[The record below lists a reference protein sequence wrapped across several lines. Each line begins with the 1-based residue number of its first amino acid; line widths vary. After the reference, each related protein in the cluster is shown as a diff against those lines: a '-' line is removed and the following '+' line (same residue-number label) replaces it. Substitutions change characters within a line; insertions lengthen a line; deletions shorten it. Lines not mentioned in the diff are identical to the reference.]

1 MKKILILIMSL
12 FLIALSGCKE
22 NVDEGKSEFYNDYSH
37 YLKVV
42 PKDWEWFDLDA
53 YSNMLENNVFVK
65 KSFQEI
71 KEAMEG
77 EKRVIIYLGLKPD
90 SWPCPYCAISLPIL
104 NEAALE
110 KNVKEILY
118 LDIFQMRKD
127 YENNLDNENSKN
139 YKWLLDF
146 ITNQVAD
153 FGERIA
159 APDIYVIEDGK
170 ILSHYIATFLGEDG
184 KYITDLTKEQKEEL
198 KKIYL
203 DMLN

>member
-12 FLIALSGCKE
+12 FLIVLSGCKE
-22 NVDEGKSEFYNDYSH
+22 NVDEGKSEFYNDYSY

-42 PKDWEWFDLDA
+42 PKDWEWFDLNIFT
-53 YSNMLENNVFVK
+53 NMLENNVFVK

-77 EKRVIIYLGLKPD
+77 EKRVIIYLGAKPD
-90 SWPCPYCAISLPIL
+90 LLQCPYCAISLPIL

-118 LDIFQMRKD
+118 LDILQMRKD
-127 YENNLDNENSKN
+127 YEKNLDNENSKN

-159 APDIYVIEDGK
+159 VPDIYVIEDGK
-170 ILSHYIATFLGEDG
+170 ILSHHIATFLGEDG
-184 KYITDLTKEQKEEL
+184 KYIEDLTKEQKEEL

>member
-1 MKKILILIMSL
+1 MKKILILMISL
-12 FLIALSGCKE
+12 FLVIIPGCKE
-22 NVDEGKSEFYNDYSH
+22 NVDDGKSEFYNDYSY

-42 PKDWEWFDLDA
+42 PENWEWFDLNIFT
-53 YSNMLENNVFVK
+53 NMLENNVFVK
-65 KSFQEI
+65 RSFQEI
-71 KEAMEG
+71 KEVIESEG
-77 EKRVIIYLGLKPD
+77 RVIIYLGAKPD
-90 SWPCPYCAISLPIL
+90 SLPCPYCAISLPIL

-127 YENNLDNENSKN
+127 YENNLDNENSKS

-153 FGERIA
+153 FGERISV
-159 APDIYVIEDGK
+159 PDIYVIEDGK
-170 ILSHYIATFLGEDG
+170 ILSHHIATFLGDDG
-184 KYITDLTKEQKEEL
+184 KYIQDLTKEQKEEL